1 MDADISEVVTDSRK
15 AGKDSLFVA
24 IKGEKFDGHDFVEE
38 VISRGCPL
46 VLVEHL
52 NPAVPAVRQI
62 VTADTVEAYGRIGAY
77 NRSRSKGK
85 VIGLTGSAGKTTTKE
100 EIKFLLSRFGDVYAT
115 EGNHNNHIGVP
126 ETLCNLNASA
136 DYAVIEMGMSAK
148 GEISRLTSFVGVS
161 TK

>member
-1 MDADISEVVTDSRK
+1 MEHINSKKIAEIVYSTSSVVDADISEVVTDSRK

-77 NRSRSKGK
+77 NRSRFKGK
-85 VIGLTGSAGKTTTKE
+85 VIGLTGSAGKTTT
-100 EIKFLLSRFGDVYAT
+100 
-115 EGNHNNHIGVP
+115 IGKLAAQLGKTPVRGV
-126 ETLCNLNASA
+126 E
-136 DYAVIEMGMSAK
+136 
-148 GEISRLTSFVGVS
+148 RLP
-161 TK
+161 